1 MLIRNYLLAYS
12 IGLSALCLSANVLPA
27 SASRAIAVSSNS
39 ESTSIVRQHSGQNVP
54 VQTNR
59 GEFIVTSNGATVA
72 DQNSR
77 SSQGSSTVQGPNGGT
92 ASGSHY
98 FQATRSAGGA
108 TAHSGSA
115 SNGSSSASY
124 NGSAVFGPPE
134 SQTLYYTG
142 TVVTPDGTKQV
153 IINVQPDNTAV
164 AVIQ

>member
-27 SASRAIAVSSNS
+27 SASRAVVVNSSS
-39 ESTSIVRQHSGQNVP
+39 GSISRQHNDQNVP
-54 VQTNR
+54 VQTSKGN
-59 GEFIVTSNGATVA
+59 FIVTSSGATA
-72 DQNSR
+72 ANQDSR
-77 SSQGSSTVQGPNGGT
+77 ISQGSSTVQGPNGGT

-124 NGSAVFGPPE
+124 NGSAAFGPPG
-134 SQTLYYTG
+134 SQTLYYSG
-142 TVVTPDGTKQV
+142 TVEKSDGTTKTV
-153 IINVQPDNTAV
+153 TINKQPDNIAV
-164 AVIQ
+164 SVIQ